1 MKKRVKVSALLMVGM
16 LISAATFAQSAEK
29 IAGKWYAE
37 EVDKSVIKIY
47 KAKNGHWYGKIIE
60 SADEEKVDH
69 LLLDKIVYDED
80 KEALTSTLKATNGMN
95 VKATLTLVDA
105 QTLKIVGRKM
115 LMSKTFIWKKQ
126 AP

>member
-37 EVDKSVIKIY
+37 EVDESVIKIY

-60 SADEEKVDH
+60 SADEDKVDH
-69 LLLDKIVYDED
+69 LLLDKIVYDEE
-80 KEALTSTLKATNGMN
+80 KKALTSTLKATNGMK

-115 LMSKTFIWKKQ
+115 LMTKTFIWKKQ